1 MSTSTS
7 PLGAGFSCRPTRA
20 GGGGG
25 VSPPRFTVSGL
36 RPTELDLNDP
46 VQYACAR
53 AVFFSR
59 HVRPLAMTV
68 GEPLSDVFQECL
80 VGLLR
85 RQRSPGSRYDPTR
98 ASLASY
104 LGVVFRS
111 LVLHYRSTVR
121 HLTAPDRHQ
130 KRVRAYHDSRGIK
143 IARVDRDDEDGL
155 DDLFVEWDDAEEGR
169 RPSHIRAVR
178 EHQDALQDAVDLSW

>member
-25 VSPPRFTVSGL
+25 VSTRFTVSGL
-36 RPTELDLNDP
+36 RPETLDLNDP

-59 HVRPLAMTV
+59 HVRPLAATV
-68 GEPLSDVFQECL
+68 GEPLSDCFQECL

-85 RQRSPGSRYDPTR
+85 RQTLPGSRYDPTR

-111 LVLHYRSTVR
+111 LILHYRSTVR
-121 HLTAPDRHQ
+121 HLCAPDRHQ
-130 KRVRAYHDSRGIK
+130 KRVSAYVESRGLS
-143 IARVDRDDEDGL
+143 VSDSGDE
-155 DDLFVEWDDAEEGR
+155 LFVEEEEVGKR
-169 RPSHIRAVR
+169 FSVEKVARALRDVR
-178 EHQDALQDAVDLSW
+178 ENGIFADGSVW